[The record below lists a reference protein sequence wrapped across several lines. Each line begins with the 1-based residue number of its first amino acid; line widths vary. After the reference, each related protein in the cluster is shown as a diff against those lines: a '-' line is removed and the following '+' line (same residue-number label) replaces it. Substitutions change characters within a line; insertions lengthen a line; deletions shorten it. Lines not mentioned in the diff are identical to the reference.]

1 MKLSVK
7 INFILLPVMIV
18 VFSIAGIFSYN
29 TQTNLLFSSLSD
41 EIKYEL
47 QRIAGSLED
56 SVREVDFLNQMAL
69 GSQKIQRLLS
79 ERESGGD
86 KDLLQNEFLEYI
98 NQLDLRN
105 NEIKSFG
112 LLDAEKN
119 EIIFIDYTDPFASFH
134 FTDLLNV
141 HLAYIDKNIKE
152 QGISYIE
159 PSRIQYHTT
168 EEGENEI
175 TLIRTFSP
183 EQPISSL
190 SFSKGHSIYTA
201 IISVTLRHEKSFLD
215 LLKNKWGNHVQLTV
229 LSRGSKSHINGDY
242 ELKPLPQSVS
252 GFGFQLIDQLW
263 DITITISDSYLVNL
277 YRPYQILFIFI
288 VLLVTCATFLII
300 KFLIKI
306 QIIAPVIKLTKQV
319 QKASFGN
326 EIHIQQLQGNDE
338 ISLLTNK
345 YHDLIMDINDS
356 TKRDTLTGLP
366 NRKKF
371 NLNLKRIVDKSI
383 QHGEKCAVIFFDLDN
398 FKKVN
403 DKYGHQFGDELLR
416 EFSQQ
421 LVESVVDFDWDK
433 LGVAE
438 FEFARISG
446 DEFTIII
453 SDIKRLEVLNVF
465 AKKIMSLFEDGFKY
479 NGQHLDL
486 GISIGISVCPD
497 DAENIFDI
505 VKNADTAMYYAKRDP
520 KNSYKF
526 YSLELESEMKYYDMI
541 SASLKEAL
549 QLEEFYLVFMPIFDC
564 QDGSLKGAE
573 ALLRSTSTHLLSCG
587 PDEFI
592 PVAESTG
599 LIKEIDYWV
608 IDASLQHLAQWIK
621 DFDFDG
627 ILAINF
633 SSWQLKNPHFV
644 NKVASLIKKHQI
656 PPQHIELEI
665 TETCFVPGEI
675 RNVEMLSALHRLGVK
690 LSLDDFGT
698 GFTAFSQ
705 LIDYPVDSLKID
717 RMFIDAISAD
727 HSQDKTLV
735 DIIVEIGKL
744 YDLNVIA
751 EGVETELQL
760 ECIRKLGCQQAQGF
774 LLSKPISEDV
784 FINLW
789 KSNHNLDCFIQSF
802 SKFN

>member
-1 MKLSVK
+1 MKLSTK
-7 INFILLPVMIV
+7 INFTLLPVMVFI
-18 VFSIAGIFSYN
+18 FSITGIFSYKA
-29 TQTNLLFSSLSD
+29 QEKILFSSLCD
-41 EIKYEL
+41 DVKHEL
-47 QRIAGSLED
+47 QHLAESLD
-56 SVREVDFLNQMAL
+56 SSVREVNFLNQIAL
-69 GSQKIQRLLS
+69 GSQQIQRLLS
-79 ERESGGD
+79 EIDSGKD
-86 KDLLQNEFLEYI
+86 KDLLKNELLKYI
-98 NQLDLRN
+98 NQLDLGN

-112 LLDAEKN
+112 LLDSEKN

-134 FTDLLNV
+134 FTDFLNV
-141 HLAYIDKNIKE
+141 HLAYIDKNIKQ

-159 PSRIQYHTT
+159 PSRTLYHTT
-168 EEGENEI
+168 PEGENEI

-201 IISVTLRHEKSFLD
+201 IISVALSKENDFLD
-215 LLKNKWGNHVQLTV
+215 LLKNKWGSHVELK
-229 LSRGSKSHINGDY
+229 LIYRGSKYNVNGGY
-242 ELKPLPQSVS
+242 ELKQLSESVS
-252 GFGFQLIDQLW
+252 GFGFQLIDQFW
-263 DITITISDSYLVNL
+263 DITITVPDSYLVNL
-277 YRPYQILFIFI
+277 YQPYQILFILT
-288 VLLVTCATFLII
+288 VLLVTCSTFIII
-300 KFLIKI
+300 KLLITK
-306 QIIAPVIKLTKQV
+306 QIITPVVKLTKQV
-319 QKASFGN
+319 GKASFGN

-345 YHDLIMDINDS
+345 YHDLITDINDS
-356 TKRDTLTGLP
+356 AMRDILTGLP
-366 NRKKF
+366 NRNKF
-371 NLNLKRIVDKSI
+371 NINLKNIVEKSI
-383 QHGEKCAVIFFDLDN
+383 QCEEKCAVIFFDLDN

-403 DKYGHQFGDELLR
+403 DKYGHQFGDELLK
-416 EFSQQ
+416 EFARR
-421 LVESVVDFDWDK
+421 LVESVVDFDWHK
-433 LGVAE
+433 LDVGE
-438 FEFARISG
+438 FKFARISG

-453 SDIKRLEVLNVF
+453 SDIKELEVLNIF
-465 AKKIMSLFEDGFKY
+465 AENIMSLFEGGFEY
-479 NGQHLDL
+479 NDQHLDL
-486 GISIGISVCPD
+486 GVSIGVSVCPD

-505 VKNADTAMYYAKRDP
+505 VKNADIAMYYAKREHQ
-520 KNSYKF
+520 NSYKF
-526 YSLELESEMKYYDMI
+526 YSLELESEMKHYNMI
-541 SASLKEAL
+541 SASLTEAL

-573 ALLRSTSTHLLSCG
+573 ALLRSKSTNLLSYG

-599 LIKEIDYWV
+599 LIEEIDYWV
-608 IDASLQHLAQWIK
+608 IEASLQHLAQWIE
-621 DFDFDG
+621 DFNFDG

-644 NKVASLIKKHQI
+644 NKVASLINKYQI

-665 TETCFVPGEI
+665 TETCFVPGES
-675 RNVEMLSALHRLGVK
+675 RNIEMLSALHRLGVK

-705 LIDYPVDSLKID
+705 LIEYPVDTLKID

-727 HSQDKTLV
+727 NNHGKTLV

-760 ECIRKLGCQQAQGF
+760 ERIRKLGCQQAQGF
-774 LLSKPISEDV
+774 LLSKPISEDIFV
-784 FINLW
+784 NLW

-802 SKFN
+802 PKLN